1 MTQDPYGLTP
11 EQVQSWSKDD
21 ILAFYSRKLK
31 ELAKLNDDLGKDIAK
46 LREDSKQELAKLRED
61 SKQELA
67 KLREDSKQELA
78 KLREFS
84 NQELNSLKE
93 ENDQLGVK
101 YNSLIAELKYYVEQE
116 KKQKGQR

>member
-67 KLREDSKQELA
+67 KLRE
-78 KLREFS
+78 FS

>member
-31 ELAKLNDDLGKDIAK
+31 ELAKDNDDLGRDIAK

-61 SKQELA
+61 SKQEL
-67 KLREDSKQELA
+67 KL
-78 KLREFS
+78 
-84 NQELNSLKE
+84 LKE

>member
-46 LREDSKQELAKLRED
+46 LREDSKQELAKLLEKLRAE
-61 SKQELA
+61 SKQELM
-67 KLREDSKQELA
+67 
-78 KLREFS
+78 
-84 NQELNSLKE
+84 SLKA